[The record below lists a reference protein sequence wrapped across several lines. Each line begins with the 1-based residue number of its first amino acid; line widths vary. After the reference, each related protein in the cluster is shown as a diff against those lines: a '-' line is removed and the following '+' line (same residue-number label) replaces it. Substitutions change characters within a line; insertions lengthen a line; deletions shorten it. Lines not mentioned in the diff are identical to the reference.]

1 MGMGLFYVTVFV
13 FFLDVVVL
21 VICWVFECWTWCFGG
36 VVVVKCVAKL
46 VRRQSA
52 NLVFGWGG
60 EQTTASAKAK
70 YRGLSTA
77 AANAPPSVEM
87 TCFLGWAGEN
97 KHCAPVF
104 VPPPGYF
111 WIARCLKDL

>member
-46 VRRQSA
+46 VRRMSA
-52 NLVFGWGG
+52 NLVFGVVGRTGNGKCKSEIQGSLHCASDGDAVRCFGRDDGVLGCVGG
-60 EQTTASAKAK
+60 EQATADCD
-70 YRGLSTA
+70 G
-77 AANAPPSVEM
+77 
-87 TCFLGWAGEN
+87 C
-97 KHCAPVF
+97 
-104 VPPPGYF
+104 
-111 WIARCLKDL
+111 